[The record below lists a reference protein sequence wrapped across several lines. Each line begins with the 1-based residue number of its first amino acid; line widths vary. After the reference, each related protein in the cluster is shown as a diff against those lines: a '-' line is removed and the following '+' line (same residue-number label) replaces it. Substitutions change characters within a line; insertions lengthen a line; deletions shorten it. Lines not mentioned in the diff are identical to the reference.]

1 MIFLRFMM
9 SAAVVILGLS
19 FVSHSALAQEPTK
32 ILVKFAVINM
42 EKIRRE
48 ASAVTDINEQ
58 IKNFRIAFQA
68 DVKKE
73 EDELRAA
80 NEELARQRA
89 ILSTEAFAEERRKF
103 EQRLAAVQRSVQ
115 KRKQE
120 LDKAQTGALIKVRE
134 TLHKI
139 VLELANE
146 ESLTL
151 IFRKNQTVLV
161 AKPLEITDEVMARLN
176 KALPTVKV
184 EKPGQP

>member
-1 MIFLRFMM
+1 MNYLRLIA
-9 SAAVVILGLS
+9 SAVIVILGLS
-19 FVSHSALAQEPTK
+19 IVGPGALAQEPTK
-32 ILVKFAVINM
+32 VLIKFAVINM

-48 ASAVTDINEQ
+48 ASAVTDINTQ

-120 LDKAQTGALIKVRE
+120 LDQAQTGALIKVRE
-134 TLHKI
+134 ALHKI
-139 VLELANE
+139 VLEFANE
-146 ESLTL
+146 EGLTL

-161 AKPLEITDEVMARLN
+161 AKPLEITDEIMMRLN
-176 KALPTVKV
+176 KALPAVKV

>member
-1 MIFLRFMM
+1 M
-9 SAAVVILGLS
+9 
-19 FVSHSALAQEPTK
+19 K
-32 ILVKFAVINM
+32 
-42 EKIRRE
+42 
-48 ASAVTDINEQ
+48 DINVQ
-58 IKNFRIAFQA
+58 IKNFRNAFQA

-103 EQRLAAVQRSVQ
+103 EQRLGAVQRSVQ
-115 KRKQE
+115 KRKQD
-120 LDKAQTGALIKVRE
+120 LDKAQTVALIKVRE
-134 TLHKI
+134 VLHKI

-146 ESLTL
+146 QGLTL

-161 AKPLEITDEVMARLN
+161 AKPLEITDEIMARLN
-176 KALPTVKV
+176 KALPAIKV